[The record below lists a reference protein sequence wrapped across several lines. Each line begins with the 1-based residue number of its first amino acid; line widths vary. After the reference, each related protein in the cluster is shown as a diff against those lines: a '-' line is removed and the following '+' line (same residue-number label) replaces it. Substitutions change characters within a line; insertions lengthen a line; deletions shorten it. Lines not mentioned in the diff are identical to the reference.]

1 VDLVNLCSNFVVY
14 MVWEC
19 HRLGVTMSEKV
30 DMDHAKSQTSK
41 RKEFAIK

>member
-19 HRLGVTMSEKV
+19 RLGLRMSEKV

-41 RKEFAIK
+41 REEFAIK